1 MSSPARIITST
12 LLALVIA
19 TSPAMANSTTTTTST
34 IKSRWVDFTGA
45 IVKFFLVEGAK
56 KVTQVAVGNALN
68 QTAPE
73 LKISYHIHNYDCIQ
87 TNSIP
92 HHPVSASVFKMM
104 RDGEGKANWT
114 LKSSLDGVMTHD
126 GPVTQGLPGMN
137 YNSWARNCIQ
147 VHDNKSYV
155 NHFSE
160 RFIVLVQV
168 QVVNYNAL
176 PKSARPT
183 SVTIDFNTDAY
194 RLIDPCQPTD
204 LYNPGCPNRQD
215 VKPRAITTIAIGAD
229 GYGCNRGTV
238 LSPGGF
244 ISYSQF
250 IHTSEITVSTEATAK

>member
-1 MSSPARIITST
+1 MPTTTRILITT
-12 LLALVIA
+12 ILALAIA
-19 TSPAMANSTTTTTST
+19 TSPAMANTMTTTTT
-34 IKSRWVDFTGA
+34 KPRWIDFTGA

-56 KVTQVAVGNALN
+56 KATQIVIGNALN

-73 LKISYHIHNYDCIQ
+73 LKISYHIHNYDRIQ

-92 HHPVSASVFKMM
+92 NHPVTASVFKMI
-104 RDGEGKANWT
+104 RDGTGSAIWS
-114 LKSSLDGVMTHD
+114 LKSSVGGVMTHD
-126 GPVTQGLPGMN
+126 GPITDGLPGMN

-147 VHDNKSYV
+147 VHDNKSYL

-204 LYNPGCPNRQD
+204 LYNPADPNRQD
-215 VKPRAITTIAIGAD
+215 VRPRAVTTIAIGAD
-229 GYGCNRGTV
+229 GYGANRGTI
-238 LSPGGF
+238 LSPAGF

-250 IHTSEITVSTEATAK
+250 IHTSEISVSTDSTAK